1 MNVSSRSRILIVAA
15 GCLLVASVALYVS
28 FFRSSDEER
37 IRAVIVEL
45 ARIVSVKE
53 ADTVLSRA
61 ARVRG
66 GMKNLVDT
74 EVRVNIAEL
83 GLDIR
88 GLRSFEEDAIKAGL
102 MYQSA
107 DCEFASVTIKIDESR
122 TTATAD
128 AVALVTANRGGER
141 KADRRDVH
149 FLLRK
154 DGDWKIT
161 TIDVAPKKPD

>member
-1 MNVSSRSRILIVAA
+1 MSSRSRIFVLVAA
-15 GCLLVASVALYVS
+15 ACALVASAALYLA

-37 IRAVIVEL
+37 IRAVLVEL

-53 ADTVLSRA
+53 ADTVLSRT

-66 GMKNLVDT
+66 GVKNLVDPD
-74 EVRVNIAEL
+74 VRVNVAEL
-83 GLDIR
+83 GLDVR

-107 DCEFASVTIKIDESR
+107 DCDFTSVAIKIDEAR

-128 AVALVTANRGGER
+128 AALLVTANRGGER